1 MVAMPVL
8 KALKQK
14 IDPKQYNGASLLGL
28 RGIVIKSHGSADRVS
43 FATAIDEAIIEV
55 ENNVPEKINAKLG
68 TITNR

>member
-1 MVAMPVL
+1 VL

-28 RGIVIKSHGSADRVS
+28 RGIVIKSHGSADKIS

-55 ENNVPEKINAKLG
+55 ENNVPEKINAKLEQLL
-68 TITNR
+68 IDRQSL